1 VLIRRLCCLFAIV
14 LSVVLGA
21 PIASADR
28 PTIDPVNNPDQTIA
42 GICPFTVFAHFDVDR
57 EKVITFSNGNFLITG
72 ALKVTLTTSTGK
84 TLSVNVSGPV
94 RFVFD
99 ANGDLTIYAAG
110 RGFGPL
116 GDGLFLGSGLVII
129 GATSVETHG
138 HFVDLCA
145 LLA

>member
-1 VLIRRLCCLFAIV
+1 MRRLFCLFVVV
-14 LSVVLGA
+14 LSVVLAA

-42 GICPFTVFAHFDVDR
+42 GICPFTVFAHVDVGR

-84 TLSVNVSGPV
+84 TLSINVSGPA

-110 RGFGPL
+110 PGFGAL
-116 GDGLFLGSGLVII
+116 GDGLFLGHGLVII
-129 GATSVETHG
+129 GATSIETHG

-145 LLA
+145 LLG

>member
-1 VLIRRLCCLFAIV
+1 MRRLCCLFGVV
-14 LSVVLGA
+14 LSVVLAA

-72 ALKVTLTTSTGK
+72 ALEVTLTTSTGK

-99 ANGDLTIYAAG
+99 ANGDLTVYAEG
-110 RGFGPL
+110 PGFGPL
-116 GDGLFLGSGLVII
+116 GDGLFLGHGLVII
-129 GATSVETHG
+129 GPTSIETRG
-138 HFVDLCA
+138 HLVDLCA

>member
-1 VLIRRLCCLFAIV
+1 MRRLCCLFAVV
-14 LSVVLGA
+14 LSVVLAA

-28 PTIDPVNNPDQTIA
+28 PTIEPVNNPDQTIA

-72 ALKVTLTTSTGK
+72 TLKVTFTTSTGK
-84 TLSVNVSGPV
+84 TLSANVSGPV

-110 RGFGPL
+110 PGFGPL
-116 GDGLFLGSGLVII
+116 GDGLFLGKGLVII
-129 GATSVETHG
+129 GPTDIETHG
-138 HFVDLCA
+138 HLVDLCA

>member
-1 VLIRRLCCLFAIV
+1 MRRVCCLFAVV
-14 LSVVLGA
+14 LSVVLAA

-42 GICPFTVFAHFDVDR
+42 GICPFTVSAHFDVDR
-57 EKVITFSNGNFLITG
+57 EKVITFTNGNFLITG
-72 ALKVTLTTSTGK
+72 ALKVTLTTSRGK

-99 ANGDLTIYAAG
+99 ANGDLTVYAAG
-110 RGFGPL
+110 AGFGPL
-116 GDGLFLGSGLVII
+116 GDGLFLGHGLVII
-129 GATSVETHG
+129 GPTSIETRG